1 MVRCFDLPCNNNHFS
16 SSSTLVRLL
25 AEPSAFVH
33 RVQVLSLDTQ
43 YLQRTK
49 TSSLRS
55 VDGGLITSYMDPQRS
70 VCDYPVV
77 ERKHMDNRP
86 LSMSAAESS
95 STNDIK
101 LHYSNNRGNLWLTK
115 RRMQV
120 MHFADWHG
128 ANTYIDH
135 SVKRWRW

>member
-1 MVRCFDLPCNNNHFS
+1 M
-16 SSSTLVRLL
+16 RL
-25 AEPSAFVH
+25 F
-33 RVQVLSLDTQ
+33 T
-43 YLQRTK
+43 Y
-49 TSSLRS
+49 
-55 VDGGLITSYMDPQRS
+55 GGLITSHIDAHRS
-70 VCDYPVV
+70 VYDYPVAV
-77 ERKHMDNRP
+77 RKHIDNP
-86 LSMSAAESS
+86 TTAAESS